1 MQKEVDAWVQK
12 EGLEKRQGE
21 PTKTEKARETAVEP
35 AWEYWVSGSE
45 MQEANA
51 LHRKKKLE
59 ASHHQL
65 IPESS
70 KLSLEMRIVQ
80 HTWGGFNR

>member
-1 MQKEVDAWVQK
+1 MQKEVDVWVQN

-21 PTKTEKARETAVEP
+21 PTKTEKAQETAVEP
-35 AWEYWVSGSE
+35 AWEYWVPGSE
-45 MQEANA
+45 MEEANT

-59 ASHHQL
+59 ASHHKL
-65 IPESS
+65 MPESS
-70 KLSLEMRIVQ
+70 KLSLEMRIAQ